1 MRNGVALFAG
11 VCSRRGVLPMLNKSL
26 NRLREASGW
35 RAIAV
40 WHFLVLTTAK
50 IWRKILRKPTF
61 IAVTGSAGKSTTKE
75 LLQGMLSA
83 RLHGKVNPSS
93 FNQLFDVGKTILG
106 ASPTDDFCLMEMS
119 ANWPG
124 YLDKPL
130 ALFQPTISIV
140 TVVAD
145 DGLTAFRSREGVA
158 KEKVKLIE
166 TLPENGI
173 AILNIDDALVA
184 AMALKCKGRVI
195 TYGLSQGADIRAHD
209 ISAVW
214 PDRLSITIVRGDE
227 RILIRTQ
234 LCGTH
239 WVPSVLAAIAAATAM
254 GLTLQE
260 CADGIA
266 KVEPFVARMQPVVT
280 ADNVTFIR
288 DDWKAPAW
296 TLNSCFEFMRAAR
309 AKRKVMVVGT
319 LADYP
324 GSDTKEYARVA
335 RQVVD
340 IADHVIFV
348 GQWAAAALRAQAPG
362 QRATLRAFS
371 RVRDA
376 SDYVNSILQPGDL
389 VLLKGATKQD
399 HLQRIILARSA
410 SFLCWRDDC
419 KINIHFCDVCPQ
431 RTVASGAAP
440 TPVAVSTIPEMAIS
454 ESNDTRSVGARQ
466 WQMIIGLGNPE
477 AAFAG
482 TPHNVGYRSVEAI
495 AAGLDLTW
503 DSSDAAMI
511 AVGQWKN
518 RDICLVKLKSPMNL
532 SGAALK
538 SVNERY
544 PVDPSNSILVFDDLD
559 LPLGSVRT
567 RLRGSAGG
575 HRGVASILDAFQS
588 DTFRRVKIG
597 VGRPGE
603 NVNTSEYVLTPF
615 PDTDRDVV
623 DKAIE
628 SARERALTLAAG

>member
-1 MRNGVALFAG
+1 MHAL
-11 VCSRRGVLPMLNKSL
+11 LTKPY
-26 NRLREASGW
+26 NRLRDMLAW
-35 RAIAV
+35 RAVAV
-40 WHFLVLTTAK
+40 RHFITLTAAK
-50 IWRKILRKPTF
+50 FWRNILKKPTF

-83 RLHGKVNPSS
+83 KLHGKVNPSS
-93 FNQLFDVGKTILG
+93 FNQLFDVGRTILG
-106 ASPTDDFCLMEMS
+106 ARPTDDFCLMEMS

-166 TLPENGI
+166 ALPENGI
-173 AILNIDDALVA
+173 AILNVDDALVA
-184 AMALKCKGRVI
+184 AMASKCKGRVI
-195 TYGLSQGADIRAHD
+195 TYGLSEGTEIRAQD
-209 ISAVW
+209 ISAAW
-214 PDRLSITIVRGDE
+214 PDRLSMTIVRGNE

-266 KVEPFVARMQPVVT
+266 KVEPFVARMQPVIT

-288 DDWKAPAW
+288 DDWKAPVW
-296 TLNSCFEFMRAAR
+296 TLNSCFEFMQAAR
-309 AKRKVMVVGT
+309 AKRKILVIGT

-324 GSDTKEYARVA
+324 GSATKEYARVA
-335 RQVVD
+335 RQVID
-340 IADHVIFV
+340 IADHVIFI
-348 GQWAAAALRAQAPG
+348 GQWAAAALRVQVPG

-389 VLLKGATKQD
+389 VLLKGTTKQD
-399 HLQRIILARSA
+399 HLLRIILARSA
-410 SFLCWRDDC
+410 PFLCWRDDC
-419 KINIHFCDVCPQ
+419 KINIYFCDVCPQ

-440 TPVAVSTIPEMAIS
+440 TPVPVNMIPELSIR
-454 ESNDTRSVGARQ
+454 EGNDNSGAVARQ
-466 WQMIIGLGNPE
+466 WQTIVGLGNPD
-477 AAFAG
+477 AAFAS

-495 AAGLDLTW
+495 AALLNLTW
-503 DSSDAAMI
+503 ESSDAAMI
-511 AVGQWKN
+511 ALGQWKDRN
-518 RDICLVKLKSPMNL
+518 ICLIKLKSPMNL

-538 SVNERY
+538 SVNEKY
-544 PVDPSNSILVFDDLD
+544 PVDPINSILVFDDLD
-559 LPLGSVRT
+559 LPLGTVRT

-603 NVNTSEYVLTPF
+603 NVNTAEYVLTPF
-615 PDTDRDVV
+615 PEIDRDAV

-628 SARERALTLAAG
+628 GARERALALAAGQRV